1 MKRQEGFTLLEM
13 LAVVSIL
20 SVLLG
25 IVLSAVHSVQAH
37 SKRALAKA
45 EVRNVESAFK
55 TYYDHYG
62 SWKRLIEN
70 LPEEDRFQ
78 NDAVVCFAIGETVG
92 YALEGDSYEMGGNE
106 VARKINP
113 DSIPFLEFSRHYRNG
128 KEGENR
134 PRIPVNPWI
143 GSGDQEGHEGYGK
156 SGDAR
161 FYVALDANGNGCIS
175 LPGDAR
181 LPSTSSGS
189 RQLLQSR
196 TVVVWT
202 YNPQNSKDDA
212 IVSWME

>member
-37 SKRALAKA
+37 SKRALARA

-78 NDAVVCFAIGETVG
+78 NDAVVCFAIGETIG

-106 VARKINP
+106 VAQKINP

-143 GSGDQEGHEGYGK
+143 GSGDQEGHEDYGK
-156 SGDAR
+156 VGDAR

-175 LPGDAR
+175 LPSGAR
-181 LPSTSSGS
+181 FPDTGNDKL
-189 RQLLQSR
+189 SR

-202 YNPQNSKDDA
+202 YNPQNTKDDA
-212 IVSWME
+212 IVSWMD